1 MSRKCGCGNV
11 CASGG
16 GPDGGRFRLLGI
28 LGVTPSRILIAA
40 LLIAAGYAI
49 FSAAGYVLRS
59 YDLGRRETE
68 LRREVVA
75 LQRQRAELEALRA
88 YLQSDEY
95 VEYSARKLLGFVR
108 PGETLVVVS
117 GPDPVAASPT
127 PSPGASDGPWWRRLY
142 GEFWS
147 APTPTPEAGLSA
159 TPPP

>member
-1 MSRKCGCGNV
+1 M
-11 CASGG
+11 
-16 GPDGGRFRLLGI
+16 FGI
-28 LGVTPSRILIAA
+28 LQGAPSRILIAA
-40 LLIAAGYAI
+40 LVLAAGYAL

-68 LRREVVA
+68 LRQEVVE

-95 VEYSARKLLGFVR
+95 VEYSARKLLGLVR

-117 GPDPVAASPT
+117 GPEPT
-127 PSPGASDGPWWRRLY
+127 PAPSPAPDSARGPWWRELY

-147 APTPTPEAGLSA
+147 APTPTPDPAA
-159 TPPP
+159 APAP